1 MMSGAAEEARR
12 EQLLRAVLS
21 QPDVFVL
28 IDGALADIDN
38 GVIPDGGIPADEA
51 MRRARAA
58 AEGRGAE

>member
-38 GVIPDGGIPADEA
+38 GVIPDGGLPAHT
-51 MRRARAA
+51 AA
-58 AEGRGAE
+58 TGR